1 MILLT
6 TPSARVAECAA
17 AIHGG
22 TSHKV
27 QTAATLQE
35 AIGLLREAEYPVVV
49 LDQCMLDADPD
60 QAEVAL
66 QHTGTALVVNVN
78 CAIAGT
84 ERIVR
89 EVRTALRRRQ
99 REAGLCQRIASA
111 GRIGRFGVPA
121 GRERWPARRDCVQSC
136 VSSRSSGA
144 RRRC

>member
-27 QTAATLQE
+27 QTVATLQE

-99 REAGLCQRIASA
+99 REVQTARVAAEQELRNDL
-111 GRIGRFGVPA
+111 
-121 GRERWPARRDCVQSC
+121 REPLTALL
-136 VSSRSSGA
+136 
-144 RRRC
+144 